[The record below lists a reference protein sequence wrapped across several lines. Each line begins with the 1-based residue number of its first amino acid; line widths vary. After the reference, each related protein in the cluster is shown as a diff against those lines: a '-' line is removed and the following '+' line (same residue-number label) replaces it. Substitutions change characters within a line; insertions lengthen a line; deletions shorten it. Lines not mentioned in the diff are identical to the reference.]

1 MALFFTIF
9 FTVYTALNYYI
20 FIRGWQAIHTLS
32 VLKPFYLVFFIII
45 AYGYVIVKVLYKY
58 LSPLAYDIIL
68 GAGAIWF
75 AFLIYFILFLL
86 GLDLIRL
93 LESFFQFL
101 PKYFYDN
108 YEQTKKITAI
118 VIIALVSLIVFLGN
132 LNKREITIKN
142 LEITLPKGSGKLN
155 ELNVVM
161 ASDLHLSP
169 IDGERLLSKIID
181 KMNSLKPDIILL
193 AGDIVDDKAE
203 ILEQRKIG
211 ESFKRLK
218 PKYGIYTINGNHE
231 FINGVDASVQY
242 AEHLGMKVLRD
253 EFELI
258 DSSFYIVGREDVA
271 MKQFTGKDRKSLEEI
286 VHSINTNEISET
298 SMDHLSG
305 RSSTKTLPKILLDHT
320 PVKLEQAEKN
330 GIDIQFSGHTHHGQ
344 LWPANI
350 ITGMIYEISW
360 GYKKKGN
367 THYYVTSG
375 AGTWGP
381 PVRTGSKSE
390 IVNIKIKF
398 ED

>member
-20 FIRGWQAIHTLS
+20 FIRGWQALHTLP
-32 VLKPFYLVFFIII
+32 VLKPFYLVTFILV
-45 AYGYVIVKVLYKY
+45 AYGYVIAKVLYKF
-58 LSPLAYDIIL
+58 LPALAYDIIL

-75 AFLIYFILFLL
+75 AFLVYFILLLL
-86 GLDLIRL
+86 GLDIFRL
-93 LESFFQFL
+93 LESFFHFL
-101 PKYFYDN
+101 PKFIYDN

-118 VIIALVSLIVFLGN
+118 VIIAIVSLIVFLGN
-132 LNKREITIKN
+132 LNKRDITIKT
-142 LEITLPKGSGKLN
+142 LELTLPKGSGKLN

-181 KMNSLKPDIILL
+181 KMESLNPDIILL

-211 ESFKRLK
+211 ESFRRLN

-231 FINGVDASVQY
+231 FINGVDASVEY

-253 EFELI
+253 EYELI
-258 DSSFYIVGREDVA
+258 DSSFYVVGREDST
-271 MKQFTGKDRKSLEEI
+271 MFQFTGSHRKSLKQIIETIE
-286 VHSINTNEISET
+286 TNSP
-298 SMDHLSG
+298 M
-305 RSSTKTLPKILLDHT
+305 ILLDHT
-320 PVKLEQAEKN
+320 PYKLEEAQKN
-330 GIDIQFSGHTHHGQ
+330 NIALQLSGHTHHGQ
-344 LWPANI
+344 IWPANI
-350 ITGMIYEISW
+350 ITSMIYEISW

-367 THYYVTSG
+367 TLYYVSSG

-390 IVNIKIKF
+390 IVNIKIRF
-398 ED
+398 EN